1 MPDPVDGVYALEDW
15 SNRWR
20 EGRAGWHLQGVH
32 EMLSKYFT
40 SEIVQGRT
48 DLKIFVPLCGK
59 AKDIKW
65 MHDQGHRIVG
75 VEFDETV
82 VRELFAES
90 GIEVASIE
98 QIGGL
103 QRFTSQD
110 GRFKVYQGDFFL
122 YKQEHESELMDGIW
136 DRGSLVAIN
145 ISDREKYA
153 SIITS
158 AMASTCRY
166 LLDTLVYDVSEYTG
180 VPHCVANDDI
190 RQLYDSKCE
199 IKFLENRDALN
210 ERWKKQGMTRFEEY
224 VHLLSLK

>member
-20 EGRAGWHLQGVH
+20 EGRAGWHLEGVH
-32 EMLSKYFT
+32 QMLSKYFA
-40 SEIVQGRT
+40 SEIVQDRT

-59 AKDIKW
+59 AKDLKW

-75 VEFDETV
+75 VEYDELV
-82 VRELFAES
+82 VRELFDEA
-90 GIEVASIE
+90 GIAVASVE

-103 QRFTSQD
+103 QRFSSQD
-110 GRFKVYQGDFFL
+110 GRFTVYQGDFLL
-122 YKQEHESELMDGIW
+122 YKQEYESELMDGIW

-158 AMASTCRY
+158 AMSPTCRY
-166 LLDTLVYDVSEYTG
+166 LLDTLEYNVAEYTG
-180 VPHCVANDDI
+180 VPHCVTNDEI
-190 RQLYDSKCE
+190 RQLYDLKCE
-199 IKFLENRDALN
+199 IKFLENRDALV
-210 ERWKKQGMTRFEEY
+210 ERWKKQGMTRFEEN
-224 VHLLSLK
+224 VHLLSRK